1 MKLPAEGS
9 LDKPPPK
16 ISVCLPT
23 YNRALYLRET
33 IASMLA
39 QTATDFELIVSD
51 NCSTDSTAE
60 VVAAFTD
67 PRIRYVRNDENIGH
81 YRNMDRALALAR
93 GAYVCVIHDDDV
105 YAPEFLARE
114 SEMLD
119 AHPNVGM
126 VHCAVYVVSPDRR
139 RLRVHRVSR
148 RTRTASGVREFV
160 RYLGGHDVCCSTVM
174 CRRDVWRRAGAFEHR
189 LMCADWLMWL
199 TVALHTDIGY
209 LATPLVDMRVH
220 GSSMT
225 STMDPMRWYDEF
237 VEVSDLAIDRMRAL
251 GVDPGRSIDTLR
263 RRSSASQS
271 RRFLIAA
278 LAAAAAGSSEQVD
291 GYLSVL
297 ERLKHR
303 GAPSIYWLTGRVL
316 ALESARPIMRAVR
329 AMRREFVRA
338 RVRCAMF

>member
-1 MKLPAEGS
+1 VDQLA
-9 LDKPPPK
+9 PK

-23 YNRALYLRET
+23 YNRAHYLRET

-39 QTATDFELIVSD
+39 QTVSDFELIVAD

-60 VVAAFTD
+60 TVAAFQD
-67 PRIRYVRNDENIGH
+67 PRVRYVRNDENIGH

-93 GAYVCVIHDDDV
+93 GAYVCIAHDDDV

-119 AHPNVGM
+119 AHQNVGM

-139 RLRVHRVSR
+139 RLSVHRVAP
-148 RTRTASGVREFV
+148 RTRVAPGVSAFV

-174 CRRDVWRRAGAFEHR
+174 CRRDIWTRAGAFEHR

-199 TVALHTDIGY
+199 TIALHTDIAY

-220 GSSMT
+220 ESSMT
-225 STMDPMRWYDEF
+225 STMDPMRWHDEF
-237 VEVSDLAIDRMRAL
+237 VEVREKALDRMRAC
-251 GVDPGRSIDTLR
+251 GVVPGPSIEALR
-263 RRSSASQS
+263 RQSSARQS

-278 LAAAAAGSSEQVD
+278 LAAAAAGVDAQVE
-291 GYLSVL
+291 GYLAAL
-297 ERLKHR
+297 QRLKQQ
-303 GAPSIYWLTGRVL
+303 GAPSIYWWSGRFL
-316 ALESARPIMRAVR
+316 ALKSARPVMRAVR
-329 AMRREFVRA
+329 TMRREFSRA
-338 RVRCAMF
+338 RIRCAAF

>member
-1 MKLPAEGS
+1 MKRPDEAP
-9 LDKPPPK
+9 LDNQAPK

-23 YNRALYLRET
+23 YNRAGYLREA
-33 IASMLA
+33 IASILA
-39 QTATDFELIVSD
+39 QTAADFELIVAD

-60 VVAAFTD
+60 TVAAFTD

-93 GAYVCVIHDDDV
+93 GAYVCVVHDDDV

-119 AHPNVGM
+119 AHANVGM
-126 VHCAVYVVSPDRR
+126 VHCAVFVVTPDRT
-139 RLRVHRVSR
+139 RLRVHRVSSGS
-148 RTRTASGVREFV
+148 RTAPGVREFV

-174 CRRDVWRRAGAFEHR
+174 CRREVWARAGAFEHR

-199 TVALHTDIGY
+199 TIALHTDIAY

-237 VEVSDLAIDRMRAL
+237 VEVSDIAIDRMRAL
-251 GVDPGRSIDTLR
+251 DVDPGQSVESLQRQ
-263 RRSSASQS
+263 SSARQS

-278 LAAAAAGSSEQVD
+278 LAAAAAGSSEQVA

-297 ERLKHR
+297 ERLKRR

-316 ALESARPIMRAVR
+316 ALRSARPVMRTVR
-329 AMRREFVRA
+329 AIRRACVR
-338 RVRCAMF
+338 VGV

>member
-1 MKLPAEGS
+1 
-9 LDKPPPK
+9 LDKPAPK

-23 YNRALYLRET
+23 YNRAHYLRET

-39 QTATDFELIVSD
+39 QTATDFELIVAD
-51 NCSTDSTAE
+51 NCSTDSTPQ
-60 VVAAFTD
+60 VVAAFQD

-93 GAYVCVIHDDDV
+93 GAYVCIIHDDDV
-105 YAPEFLARE
+105 YAPEFLVRE

-119 AHPNVGM
+119 RHQNVGM
-126 VHCAVYVVSPDRR
+126 VHCAVYVVNPDRR
-139 RLRVHRVSR
+139 RLRLHRVSR
-148 RTRTASGVREFV
+148 RTRVAHGVSEFV

-174 CRRDVWRRAGAFEHR
+174 CRREVWMRAGTFEHR

-199 TVALHTDIGY
+199 NIALFTDIAY

-225 STMDPMRWYDEF
+225 SAMDPMRWYDEY
-237 VEVSDLAIDRMRAL
+237 VELTDKAIDRMREL
-251 GVDPGRSIDTLR
+251 GVEPGQSIESLR
-263 RRSSASQS
+263 RQSSARQS

-278 LAAAAAGSSEQVD
+278 LAAAAAGANEQVQ

-297 ERLKHR
+297 ERLKLR
-303 GAPSIYWLTGRVL
+303 GAPSIYWRTGRLL
-316 ALESARPIMRAVR
+316 ALKGARPIMRAVR
-329 AMRREFVRA
+329 TVRREFVRA
-338 RVRCAMF
+338 RVGCAAF

>member
-1 MKLPAEGS
+1 L
-9 LDKPPPK
+9 LDKPAPK

-23 YNRALYLRET
+23 YNRAHYLRET

-39 QTATDFELIVSD
+39 QTVTDFELIVAD
-51 NCSTDSTAE
+51 NCSTDTTAQM
-60 VVAAFTD
+60 VAAFQD
-67 PRIRYVRNDENIGH
+67 PRIRYVRNEENIGH

-93 GAYVCVIHDDDV
+93 GAYVCIIHDDDV

-119 AHPNVGM
+119 RHRNVGM
-126 VHCAVYVVSPDRR
+126 VHCAVYVVNPDRR
-139 RLRVHRVSR
+139 RLRLHRVSR
-148 RTRTASGVREFV
+148 RTRVAHGVSEFI

-174 CRRDVWRRAGAFEHR
+174 CRREVWMRAGAFEHR

-199 TVALHTDIGY
+199 NIALCTDVAY

-237 VEVSDLAIDRMRAL
+237 VELTEKAIDRMREL
-251 GVDPGRSIDTLR
+251 GVEPGQSVESLR
-263 RRSSASQS
+263 RQSSARQS

-278 LAAAAAGSSEQVD
+278 LAAAAAGANEQVQ
-291 GYLSVL
+291 GYLAVL
-297 ERLKHR
+297 ERLKRR
-303 GAPSIYWLTGRVL
+303 GAPSIYWRTGRLL
-316 ALESARPIMRAVR
+316 ALKSARPIMRAVR
-329 AMRREFVRA
+329 TVRREFTRA
-338 RVRCAMF
+338 RVRCAGF

>member
-1 MKLPAEGS
+1 MAERA
-9 LDKPPPK
+9 PR

-23 YNRALYLRET
+23 YNRAHYLRET

-39 QTATDFELIVSD
+39 QTQTDFELIVAD
-51 NCSTDSTAE
+51 NCSTDSTRE
-60 VVAAFTD
+60 VVTGFAD

-93 GAYVCVIHDDDV
+93 GAYVCIVHDDDV

-119 AHPNVGM
+119 RHANVGM

-139 RLRVHRVSR
+139 RLRLHQVARRSR
-148 RTRTASGVREFV
+148 IAPGAGEFA

-174 CRRDVWRRAGAFEHR
+174 CRREVWAAAGAFEHR

-199 TVALHTDIGY
+199 TIALRTDIAY
-209 LATPLVDMRVH
+209 IATPLVDMRVH

-237 VEVSDLAIDRMRAL
+237 VELTEKAIGQMRSL
-251 GVDPGRSIDTLR
+251 GVDPGRSLDDLR
-263 RRSSASQS
+263 LQSSAKQS

-278 LAAAAAGSSEQVD
+278 LAAAAAGEDQPMS
-291 GYLSVL
+291 GYLAVL
-297 ERLKHR
+297 ERLRGR
-303 GAPSIYWLTGRVL
+303 GAPPIYWWAGRVL
-316 ALESARPIMRAVR
+316 ALRSARPIVRAVR
-329 AMRREFVRA
+329 NVRREFT
-338 RVRCAMF
+338 RVKAA